1 MKMKSIKT
9 TGLCLAAVF
18 AFGAIGASQ
27 SFAASTNNPQWEVAN
42 KILGAN
48 ETKAVVAE
56 ANGAQKLKAT
66 GITISCASLKV
77 EKANIKGS
85 IAPNPG
91 TDEEVIIY
99 EECEVEGKP
108 NCEINKE
115 KSKSAKIKTVLLKSK
130 LAFQT
135 KVAAEKEEAPTV
147 TLFEP
152 KAGTKFTE
160 LELTGLECLA
170 QGKISVEGQ
179 VACENPKGQEQLAIH
194 ELNCPEPAIKKY
206 FVNASGVTEEKTVNE
221 LRLEGVLKLAAT
233 YVGKAVIELTSK
245 ELWWVFN

>member
-1 MKMKSIKT
+1 MKSIKM

-18 AFGAIGASQ
+18 AFGAIGVSQ
-27 SFAASTNNPQWEVAN
+27 SFAASTNNPQWEVAS
-42 KILGAN
+42 KILG
-48 ETKAVVAE
+48 EGESKPVVAK

-77 EKANIKGS
+77 ENANIKGS
-85 IAPNPG
+85 KAPNPG
-91 TDEEVIIY
+91 TDEEVIVY

-115 KSKSAKIKTVLLKSK
+115 KSKVAKIKTVLLKST

-135 KVAAEKEEAPTV
+135 KVAAEAESAPTV
-147 TLFEP
+147 TVFEP
-152 KAGTKFTE
+152 KEGTKFTTF
-160 LELTGLECLA
+160 ELTGIECLA
-170 QGKISVEGQ
+170 QGVISVEGQ
-179 VACENPKGQEQLAIH
+179 VACENPKGQEQLAKH

-206 FVNASGVTEEKTVNE
+206 FVNEGAVTVEKLVKE

-233 YVGKAVIELTSK
+233 YVGKASVELTSK
-245 ELWWVFN
+245 ELWGVFN